1 MAKQGFVRKGR
12 FFVYIVKCRD
22 NSFYTGFTPDLK
34 RRVKLHN
41 AGRGAKYTRDRR
53 PVKLVWHKKYKYFKL
68 AFMEERRIKTF
79 TREQKENLIKGVK
92 KAPRLKKESH
102 VRPHRGSLP
111 QKRR

>member
-1 MAKQGFVRKGR
+1 MTKRGFIRKGR

-53 PVKLVWHKKYKYFKL
+53 PVKLVWHKEYKYFKL

-79 TREQKENLIKGVK
+79 TRAQKENLVKSAK
-92 KAPRLKKESH
+92 KARRKIRRASKKRH
-102 VRPHRGSLP
+102 ARVAAP
-111 QKRR
+111 